1 MTRGLTDRQQ
11 AIFDFIVHSVVELSR
26 PPSLRDICRHFD
38 MASTRAAS
46 DHVNALV
53 KKGYLVKEADVARG
67 LRPVRSL
74 MSESPAFRSQFEGTA
89 SRGHSLPL
97 LGRVAAGAP
106 MLAEDNVLDKILVD
120 ESICKDSGSFL
131 LEVQGDSMIDAGIQ
145 PGDLIIVKPQETAE
159 DGDIVVAL
167 FEEDG
172 EATVKRL
179 ERRKGRVRLIPE
191 NSRLEPIPVP
201 DPDALR
207 IRGVVTG
214 LIRKFR

>member
-11 AIFDFIVHSVVELSR
+11 EIFDFIVYSVVEVGR
-26 PPSLRDICRHFD
+26 PPSLRDICAHFG

-53 KKGYLVKEADVARG
+53 RKGYVSKDADVARG
-67 LRPVRSL
+67 LKPVRTR
-74 MSESPAFRSQFEGTA
+74 MSESPAFRSQYA
-89 SRGHSLPL
+89 DSPARGHMLPL
-97 LGRVAAGAP
+97 LGRVAAGSP
-106 MLAEDNVLDKILVD
+106 MLAEDNVVDRMLVD
-120 ESICKDSGSFL
+120 DRICRESGSFL

-145 PGDLIIVKPQETAE
+145 PGDLIIVKSQETAE

-191 NSRLEPIPVP
+191 NARLEPIPVP
-201 DPDALR
+201 NPDALR

-214 LIRKFR
+214 LIRRFR

>member
-11 AIFDFIVHSVVELSR
+11 EIYEYIVHSLLELNRS
-26 PPSLRDICRHFD
+26 PSLRDICGRFG

-53 KKGYLVKEADVARG
+53 RKGYLEKEADIARG
-67 LRPVRSL
+67 IRLVRER
-74 MSESPAFRSQFEGTA
+74 MPEASQYGTA
-89 SRGHSLPL
+89 AALPAGAGRSLPL
-97 LGRVAAGAP
+97 VGRVAAGSP
-106 MLAEDNVLDKILVD
+106 TLAEDNVVDHILVD
-120 ESICKDSGSFL
+120 QRLCRDANSFL

-145 PGDLIIVKPQETAE
+145 PGDLIIVRSQDTAE

-191 NSRLEPIPVP
+191 NARLEPIPVP
-201 DPDALR
+201 DPSALR

-214 LIRKFR
+214 LIRRFR